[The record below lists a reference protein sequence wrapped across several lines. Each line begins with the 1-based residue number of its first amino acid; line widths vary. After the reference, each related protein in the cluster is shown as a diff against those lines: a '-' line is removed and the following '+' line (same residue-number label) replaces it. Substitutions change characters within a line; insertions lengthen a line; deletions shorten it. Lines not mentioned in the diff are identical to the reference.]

1 MISMTQIAAIRIRG
15 GSRIH
20 CDIKETL
27 EKLNL
32 RNQHQMIIVEKTSS
46 TLGMLKKAK
55 DFVTWGEVSSDIV
68 TSAEPRK
75 KGKIYCLHPPRG
87 GFERKG
93 IKAPFTTGGVL
104 GYRGDAINELIKKML

>member
-1 MISMTQIAAIRIRG
+1 MISMTQIAVIRIRG

-27 EKLNL
+27 DKLNL
-32 RNQHQMIIVEKTSS
+32 RNQHQMIIVENTSS

-55 DFVTWGEVSSDIV
+55 DYITWGEVSPEV
-68 TSAEPRK
+68 VKSAEPRK
-75 KGKIYCLHPPRG
+75 KGNIYCLHPPRG

-93 IKAPFTTGGVL
+93 IKAPFSTGGVL
-104 GYRGDAINELIKKML
+104 GNRGDAINQLITKML